1 MTNLGKVYSAGGDLK
16 AIYSHLES
24 KAHDKAI
31 EQFDQSMF
39 FFEQARYS
47 QSKIISIVDGLT
59 IGGGLSTILTGA
71 LKVITP
77 DTVFMMPEILAGY
90 YPDAQVIYYYTK
102 MRKNIGKYLLL
113 TGSPLK
119 GEDIVNLGLVDY
131 IIPEDKKSI
140 LL

>member
-47 QSKIISIVDGLT
+47 QS
-59 IGGGLSTILTGA
+59 
-71 LKVITP
+71 
-77 DTVFMMPEILAGY
+77 
-90 YPDAQVIYYYTK
+90 
-102 MRKNIGKYLLL
+102 
-113 TGSPLK
+113 
-119 GEDIVNLGLVDY
+119 
-131 IIPEDKKSI
+131 
-140 LL
+140 